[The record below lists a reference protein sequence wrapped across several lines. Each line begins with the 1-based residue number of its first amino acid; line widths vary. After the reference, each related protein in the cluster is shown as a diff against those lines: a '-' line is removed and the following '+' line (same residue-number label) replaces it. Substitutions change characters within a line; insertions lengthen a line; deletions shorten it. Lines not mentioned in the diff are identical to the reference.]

1 MVITTW
7 HLQGMSSHIIILVIT
22 MSCLQSTPGA
32 GRLIS
37 PEQQRCT
44 CKRYSLDVHTSST
57 DAYFEELHDTFALRI
72 QVHQDKLQC
81 SQYQEIKLAAEMS
94 SLPNN
99 ALVLQQRPTQVSHT
113 TLYSLSYLG
122 SENMHLAVGATFGQS
137 LKEAGHCG
145 PAGLGDSMC
154 NMLGKLHYV
163 KIPELLA
170 LCTLQDLHSFQM
182 QPVMLV

>member
-1 MVITTW
+1 
-7 HLQGMSSHIIILVIT
+7 
-22 MSCLQSTPGA
+22 
-32 GRLIS
+32 
-37 PEQQRCT
+37 
-44 CKRYSLDVHTSST
+44 
-57 DAYFEELHDTFALRI
+57 
-72 QVHQDKLQC
+72 
-81 SQYQEIKLAAEMS
+81 
-94 SLPNN
+94 
-99 ALVLQQRPTQVSHT
+99 
-113 TLYSLSYLG
+113 
-122 SENMHLAVGATFGQS
+122 MHLAVGATFGQS